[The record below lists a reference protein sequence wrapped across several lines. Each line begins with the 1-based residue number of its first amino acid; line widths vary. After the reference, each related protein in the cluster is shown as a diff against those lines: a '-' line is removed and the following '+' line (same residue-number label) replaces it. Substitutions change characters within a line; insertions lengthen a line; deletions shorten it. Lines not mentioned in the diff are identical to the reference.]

1 MRLISTRLI
10 AACCLISCVAADATS
25 LIGGLGRRS
34 VMAQSQGV
42 MSLALRRTANG
53 VEVVIA
59 GVGEQPVLQQR
70 IKAGQWQGRLQ
81 TRGTPGVRN
90 GQQQISDPSL
100 GLAQV
105 SLSGAG
111 STYSVSVELV
121 EGQPLSEPIVS
132 ADGRDLILQFS
143 GLVPPP
149 SLQTGRLDLNTPGR
163 LPQPRYAPPLRPRA
177 VAPPLGDMAVGTM
190 VLQNRSYVN
199 VSGPPVTLTLNNA
212 PAKDALMALARL
224 GGYGFVY
231 VGDDAASPGVTTAN
245 ASGASTAPGASGGG
259 GRPVSMAFQ
268 NESYARALNGVLLA
282 SGLQGKL
289 DGRTL
294 LVGSAVSAKTFGPQV
309 SKVYRLNQASA
320 ASAADY
326 LASLGASIS
335 KVNTTSITS
344 SETASSGT
352 PANNT
357 AASTATTSQLT
368 NIETYG
374 ASVGPLRGLSGTTD
388 SRLQTITLVGD
399 SNLVAV
405 AESYL
410 KQIDLRQRQ
419 VALSVR
425 ILDVTLDND
434 AAINNS
440 FAFRYGNN
448 FIVSDRGELVG
459 AFGNLL
465 PPNNSNFDTISGEAQ
480 SGKPERV
487 TASGD
492 NAQVADTVLTPI
504 APARIN
510 PGTVYPKDN
519 FFDFVRAMITSS
531 STKTL
536 ASPTLILSENPSEI
550 SGGAE
555 VSVSGADSAFN
566 TATIGRPRAN
576 ESFITVGTQEIISYT
591 VQAGQN
597 GAPNSCQPEFG
608 TAGLT
613 FGARVS
619 KIDDNGFVTF
629 TLSPSIAAPTDQQ
642 QSVAGCGN
650 VTILSVRRLD
660 TGSLRVRDGQTL
672 ILTGVISDSDLQRV
686 RKWPILG
693 DIPLVGQFFRGS
705 DGQRQKRE
713 LVILVTPRIID
724 DRDGGSYGYGYQP
737 SLPAARQLLQGD
749 L

>member
-1 MRLISTRLI
+1 
-10 AACCLISCVAADATS
+10 
-25 LIGGLGRRS
+25 
-34 VMAQSQGV
+34 MAQSQGV
-42 MSLALRRTANG
+42 MSLAMRRTANG

-70 IKAGQWQGRLQ
+70 IQAGQWQGRLQ

-111 STYSVSVELV
+111 STYSVNVELV
-121 EGQPLSEPIVS
+121 EGQPLSEPVVS
-132 ADGRDLILQFS
+132 ADGQDLILQFS
-143 GLVPPP
+143 GLVLPP

-231 VGDDAASPGVTTAN
+231 LGDDAASPGVTTAN

-465 PPNNSNFDTISGEAQ
+465 PPNNNNFDTISGEAQ

-487 TASGD
+487 TASGE
-492 NAQVADTVLTPI
+492 NAQVADTVLDPI

-566 TATIGRPRAN
+566 AATIGRPRAN

-642 QSVAGCGN
+642 QSVSGCGN

-693 DIPLVGQFFRGS
+693 DLPLVGQFFRGS

-737 SLPAARQLLQGD
+737 SLPAARQLLQGN

>member
-10 AACCLISCVAADATS
+10 SACCLISCVAADATC
-25 LIGGLGRRS
+25 LLGGLGRRS

-42 MSLALRRTANG
+42 MSLAMRRTANG

-70 IKAGQWQGRLQ
+70 IQAGQWQGRLQ

-111 STYSVSVELV
+111 STYSVNVELV
-121 EGQPLSEPIVS
+121 EGQPLSEPVVS
-132 ADGRDLILQFS
+132 ADGQDLILQFS
-143 GLVPPP
+143 GLVLPP

-294 LVGSAVSAKTFGPQV
+294 LVGSAVSAKTFGPKV

-465 PPNNSNFDTISGEAQ
+465 PPNNNNFDSISGEAQ

-566 TATIGRPRAN
+566 AATIGRPRAN

-597 GAPNSCQPEFG
+597 GAPNSCQPQFG

-642 QSVAGCGN
+642 QSVSGCGN

-737 SLPAARQLLQGD
+737 SLPAARQLLQGN